1 MPNWC
6 SNNLTL
12 SHEDPAMIT
21 RAKEALERGEFLQE
35 FIPCPQELKDTIAG
49 SSGDPI
55 EEAENKRKTAENLE
69 KFGYANWYDFQV
81 GEWGT
86 KWDIDDQGGC
96 DVTEDGLMLNTYF
109 DSAWAPPTAAYEK
122 LEELGF
128 SVDAMYHEPGM
139 GFAGWYQDGHDDYYE
154 LGSMTADDVA
164 EDLPTELDEAF
175 AISESMREW
184 EQENRD
190 ELQAW
195 IEDGAEAKK
204 GQDA

>member
-12 SHEDPAMIT
+12 THEDPAMIT
-21 RAKEALERGEFLQE
+21 RAKEALGRGEFLQE
-35 FIPCPQELKDTIAG
+35 FVPCPQELKDTIAG

-55 EEAENKRKTAENLE
+55 EEAENKRKSAENLE
-69 KFGYANWYDFQV
+69 KHGYANWYDFQSN
-81 GEWGT
+81 EWGT
-86 KWDIDDQGGC
+86 KWDVDDQGGC

-122 LEELGF
+122 LEALGF
-128 SVDAMYHEPGM
+128 TVDAMYYEPGM

-154 LGSMTADDVA
+154 VGSMTSDQVA
-164 EDLPTELDEAF
+164 EDLPAELDEAF

-184 EQENRD
+184 EMENRD

-204 GQDA
+204 AANA